1 MSETTSILEEL
12 VTGFTLLRAQ
22 VPEGV
27 KATEDFL
34 LEYLDLRAGT
44 LGTLICVMKPSWLL
58 LKEVLSVDLCTHYA
72 MQESYKDAHIEY
84 TGMILSTIAAQV
96 LIRTY
101 RNTYVRTDT
110 YRDTSLRFATNIKD
124 MLIEYR
130 RMPHDKFY

>member
-12 VTGFTLLRAQ
+12 VTGFTVLKAQ
-22 VPEGV
+22 VPDSV
-27 KATEDFL
+27 KATEDFF

-44 LGTLICVMKPSWLL
+44 LGTMMCVIKPSWLL

-72 MQESYKDAHIEY
+72 MQKSYTDVHIEY

-101 RNTYVRTDT
+101 RTTYVRTDT
-110 YRDTSLRFATNIKD
+110 YRETSLRFATNIKD
-124 MLIEYR
+124 LLTEYR
-130 RMPHDKFY
+130 RMPSCAS